1 MISDE
6 LRDSYLLAADA
17 CRYAAEQGWRPAD
30 GLLVYNHDR
39 PTEWSCCALG
49 AVALKRE
56 VSAYDLPLD
65 PASFAETLE
74 FVADMPMG
82 MALGDAGGPWA
93 AQGVAYIFDSIVHV
107 WDMCVQDLYVPYI
120 TSSRRYGYVLRE
132 LNHTH
137 ESMAKLTP
145 TEVWL
150 LAAKRFE
157 QLAN

>member
-6 LRDSYLLAADA
+6 LRDSYLLVAEA
-17 CRYAAEQGWRPAD
+17 CRYAAEQGWRPTD
-30 GLLVYNHDR
+30 GLLVADHHS

-49 AVALKRE
+49 ALALKRE
-56 VSAYDLPLD
+56 AEEDTVCSD
-65 PASFAETLE
+65 FAEALE
-74 FVADMPMG
+74 FVASMPLS
-82 MALGDAGGPWA
+82 MALGDTGGREA
-93 AQGVAYIFDSIVHV
+93 AIGVAHIFDSIVDT
-107 WDMCVQDLYVPYI
+107 WDLCVRGIMPP
-120 TSSRRYGYVLRE
+120 GYRHAYRLRE
-132 LNHTH
+132 LNHTY